1 MLALAW
7 LSLIRLPAA
16 GFRHS
21 AFTFGC
27 ESLVA
32 KSNVNGS
39 KIPPGQLV
47 NFIQKGIMYTELER
61 SVSDNGDASAA
72 EPFSCLSQEAAP
84 AASSKAGSSRDGG
97 RKSSSS
103 SGPTPMDTDG
113 ADGSDSLLTD
123 EQVTTLSGHTSEVFI
138 CAWSPTTL
146 HLASG
151 SGDSTARIWQVP
163 EGPCGKS
170 QVGQMADPVVLHH
183 FSSDKEKS
191 KDVTTLD
198 WNHDGS
204 QLATGSYDG
213 QARIWS
219 ASGTLAN
226 TLTKHKGPIF
236 SLKWNSTGQYLLS
249 GSVDKTAIIWDAA
262 SGEVRQQFSF
272 HKDPTLD
279 VDWRDVDS
287 FASCSTDRMIY
298 VCKLGNTNYLKR
310 FQGHNDEVNAIKWD
324 PSGTLLASCSDDYTA
339 KVWSMK
345 QDTCIHDLREH
356 KKEIYTIKWSPT
368 GAGSSNPGAPLVL
381 ASASFDSTV
390 RLWNPETGKCCH
402 VLDKHRC
409 APAPCLP
416 RPRPRPSP
424 TQPDPARP
432 SPTQP
437 RPSPPAADACV
448 CALRSDPVY
457 SVAFSSDGQY
467 LASGSFDKC
476 LHIWSVKDGS
486 LIKTYRGQGGIFEV
500 CWNAAGTKVAACF
513 SDNTVSVMDVRM

>member
-1 MLALAW
+1 MSITSDEVNFLVYRYLHE
-7 LSLIRLPAA
+7 S

-21 AFTFGC
+21 AFTFGA

-47 NFIQKGIMYTELER
+47 NFIQKGLMYTELEK
-61 SVSDNGDASAA
+61 SVSDEGADSSATA
-72 EPFSCLSQEAAP
+72 PFEHLQDGSKGS
-84 AASSKAGSSRDGG
+84 SSKIRSVGGGGPSSMDVDDAQGGSA
-97 RKSSSS
+97 
-103 SGPTPMDTDG
+103 DTT
-113 ADGSDSLLTD
+113 LTD

-138 CAWSPTTL
+138 CAWSPTGSGGGGQ
-146 HLASG
+146 LASG
-151 SGDSTARIWQVP
+151 SGDSTARIWHVP

-170 QVGQMADPVVLHH
+170 QLGGMADPVVLHH
-183 FSSDKEKS
+183 FSTDKEKS

-219 ASGTLAN
+219 ASGKLAN

-262 SGEVRQQFSF
+262 SGEVRQQFAF

-279 VDWRDVDS
+279 VDWRDTDS

-298 VCKLGNTNYLKR
+298 VCKLGHTQFLKK

-345 QDTCIHDLREH
+345 QDQYIHDLREH

-368 GAGSSNPGAPLVL
+368 GTGSSNPGANLVL
-381 ASASFDSTV
+381 ASASFDSTI
-390 RLWNPETGKCCH
+390 RLWDPETGKCCH
-402 VLDKHRC
+402 VLDKH
-409 APAPCLP
+409 
-416 RPRPRPSP
+416 
-424 TQPDPARP
+424 
-432 SPTQP
+432 
-437 RPSPPAADACV
+437 
-448 CALRSDPVY
+448 SDPVY
-457 SVAFSSDGQY
+457 SVAFSPDGQY

-476 LHIWSVKDGS
+476 LHIWSVKDGA

>member
-1 MLALAW
+1 MSITSDEVNFLVYRYLHE
-7 LSLIRLPAA
+7 S

-21 AFTFGC
+21 AFTFGA

-47 NFIQKGIMYTELER
+47 NFIQKGLMYTELEK
-61 SVSDNGDASAA
+61 SVSDEGADSSATA
-72 EPFSCLSQEAAP
+72 PFQHLQDGSKDS
-84 AASSKAGSSRDGG
+84 SSKSRDGSKG
-97 RKSSSS
+97 GGGPSS
-103 SGPTPMDTDG
+103 MDVDDAQG
-113 ADGSDSLLTD
+113 GSADATLTD

-138 CAWSPTTL
+138 CAWSPTGSGGGGQ
-146 HLASG
+146 LASG
-151 SGDSTARIWQVP
+151 SGDSTARIWHVP

-170 QVGQMADPVVLHH
+170 QLGGMADPVVLHH
-183 FSSDKEKS
+183 FSTDKEKS

-219 ASGTLAN
+219 ASGKLAN

-262 SGEVRQQFSF
+262 SGEVRQQFAF

-279 VDWRDVDS
+279 VDWRDTDS

-298 VCKLGNTNYLKR
+298 VCKLGHTSYLKK

-345 QDTCIHDLREH
+345 QDQYIHDLREH

-368 GAGSSNPGAPLVL
+368 GTGSSNPGANLVL
-381 ASASFDSTV
+381 ASASFDSTI
-390 RLWNPETGKCCH
+390 RLWDPETGKCCH
-402 VLDKHRC
+402 VLDKH
-409 APAPCLP
+409 
-416 RPRPRPSP
+416 
-424 TQPDPARP
+424 
-432 SPTQP
+432 
-437 RPSPPAADACV
+437 
-448 CALRSDPVY
+448 SDPVY
-457 SVAFSSDGQY
+457 SVAFSPDGQY

-476 LHIWSVKDGS
+476 LHIWSVKDGA

>member
-1 MLALAW
+1 MSITSDEVNFLVYRYLHE
-7 LSLIRLPAA
+7 S

-21 AFTFGC
+21 AFTFGA

-47 NFIQKGIMYTELER
+47 NFIQKGLMYTELEK
-61 SVSDNGDASAA
+61 SVSDEGADSSATA
-72 EPFSCLSQEAAP
+72 PFEHLQDGSKGS
-84 AASSKAGSSRDGG
+84 SSKVRSLGGGGPSSMDVDDAQGG
-97 RKSSSS
+97 AA
-103 SGPTPMDTDG
+103 DTT
-113 ADGSDSLLTD
+113 LTD

-138 CAWSPTTL
+138 CAWSPTGSGGGGQ
-146 HLASG
+146 LASG
-151 SGDSTARIWQVP
+151 SGDSTARIWHVP

-170 QVGQMADPVVLHH
+170 QLGGMADPVVLHH
-183 FSSDKEKS
+183 FSTDKEKS

-219 ASGTLAN
+219 ASGKLAN

-262 SGEVRQQFSF
+262 SGEVRQQFAF

-279 VDWRDVDS
+279 VDWRDTDS

-298 VCKLGNTNYLKR
+298 VCKLGHTQFLKK

-345 QDTCIHDLREH
+345 QDQYIHDLREH

-368 GAGSSNPGAPLVL
+368 GTGSSNPGANLVL
-381 ASASFDSTV
+381 ASASFDSTI
-390 RLWNPETGKCCH
+390 RLWDPETGKCCH
-402 VLDKHRC
+402 VLDKH
-409 APAPCLP
+409 
-416 RPRPRPSP
+416 
-424 TQPDPARP
+424 
-432 SPTQP
+432 
-437 RPSPPAADACV
+437 
-448 CALRSDPVY
+448 SDPVY
-457 SVAFSSDGQY
+457 SVAFSPDGQY

-476 LHIWSVKDGS
+476 LHIWSVKDGA

-500 CWNAAGTKVAACF
+500 CWNAAGTKVAACY
-513 SDNTVSVMDVRM
+513 SDNTVSVMDARM

>member
-1 MLALAW
+1 MAP
-7 LSLIRLPAA
+7 LSEACSPVAA

-21 AFTFGC
+21 AFTFGA

-47 NFIQKGIMYTELER
+47 NFIQKGLMYTELEK
-61 SVSDNGDASAA
+61 SVSDEGADSSATA
-72 EPFSCLSQEAAP
+72 PFQHLQDGSKGS
-84 AASSKAGSSRDGG
+84 SSKSRDGSKG
-97 RKSSSS
+97 GGGPSS
-103 SGPTPMDTDG
+103 MDVDDAQG
-113 ADGSDSLLTD
+113 GSADTTLTD

-138 CAWSPTTL
+138 CAWSPTSGSGGGGQ
-146 HLASG
+146 LASG
-151 SGDSTARIWQVP
+151 SGDSTARIWHVP

-170 QVGQMADPVVLHH
+170 QRGGIAEPVVLHH
-183 FSSDKEKS
+183 FSTDKEKS

-219 ASGTLAN
+219 SSGKLAN

-262 SGEVRQQFSF
+262 SGEVRQQFAF

-279 VDWRDVDS
+279 VDWRDTDS

-298 VCKLGNTNYLKR
+298 VCKLGHTQFLKK

-345 QDTCIHDLREH
+345 QDQYIHDLREH

-368 GAGSSNPGAPLVL
+368 GTGSSNPGANLVL
-381 ASASFDSTV
+381 ASASFDSTI
-390 RLWNPETGKCCH
+390 RLWDPETGKCCH
-402 VLDKHRC
+402 VLDKH
-409 APAPCLP
+409 
-416 RPRPRPSP
+416 
-424 TQPDPARP
+424 
-432 SPTQP
+432 
-437 RPSPPAADACV
+437 
-448 CALRSDPVY
+448 SDPVY
-457 SVAFSSDGQY
+457 SVAFSPDGQY

-476 LHIWSVKDGS
+476 LHIWSVKVRSAPLQPAPHGCSPSAPCLLLTPPLPRSPGWGLDQDLQGPGWY
-486 LIKTYRGQGGIFEV
+486 IRGVLERGGHEGG
-500 CWNAAGTKVAACF
+500 C
-513 SDNTVSVMDVRM
+513 ML

>member
-1 MLALAW
+1 MSITSDEVNFLVYRYLHE
-7 LSLIRLPAA
+7 S

-21 AFTFGC
+21 AFTFGA

-47 NFIQKGIMYTELER
+47 NFIQKGLMYTELEK
-61 SVSDNGDASAA
+61 SVSDEGADSSATA
-72 EPFSCLSQEAAP
+72 PFEHLQDGSKGS
-84 AASSKAGSSRDGG
+84 SSKIRSVGGGGPSSMDVDDAQGGSA
-97 RKSSSS
+97 
-103 SGPTPMDTDG
+103 DTT
-113 ADGSDSLLTD
+113 LTD

-138 CAWSPTTL
+138 CAWSPTGSGGGGQ
-146 HLASG
+146 LASG
-151 SGDSTARIWQVP
+151 SGDSTARIWHVP

-170 QVGQMADPVVLHH
+170 QLGGMADPVVLHH
-183 FSSDKEKS
+183 FSTDKEKS

-219 ASGTLAN
+219 ASGKLAN

-262 SGEVRQQFSF
+262 SGEVRQQFAF

-279 VDWRDVDS
+279 VDWRDTDS

-298 VCKLGNTNYLKR
+298 VCKLGHTQFLKK

-345 QDTCIHDLREH
+345 QDQYIHDLREH

-368 GAGSSNPGAPLVL
+368 GTGSSNPGAPLVL
-381 ASASFDSTV
+381 ASASFDSTI

-402 VLDKHRC
+402 VLDKH
-409 APAPCLP
+409 
-416 RPRPRPSP
+416 
-424 TQPDPARP
+424 
-432 SPTQP
+432 
-437 RPSPPAADACV
+437 
-448 CALRSDPVY
+448 SDPVY

-476 LHIWSVKDGS
+476 LHIWSVKDGA

>member
-1 MLALAW
+1 MSITSDEVNFLVYRYLHE
-7 LSLIRLPAA
+7 S

-21 AFTFGC
+21 AFTFGA

-47 NFIQKGIMYTELER
+47 NFIQKGLMYTELEK
-61 SVSDNGDASAA
+61 SVSDEGADSSATA
-72 EPFSCLSQEAAP
+72 PFEHLQDGSKGS
-84 AASSKAGSSRDGG
+84 SSKIRSVGGGGPSSMDVDDAQGGSA
-97 RKSSSS
+97 
-103 SGPTPMDTDG
+103 DTT
-113 ADGSDSLLTD
+113 LTD

-138 CAWSPTTL
+138 CAWSPTGSGGGGQ
-146 HLASG
+146 LASG
-151 SGDSTARIWQVP
+151 SGDSTARIWHVP

-170 QVGQMADPVVLHH
+170 QLGGMADPVVLHH
-183 FSSDKEKS
+183 FSTDKEKS

-219 ASGTLAN
+219 ASGKLAN

-262 SGEVRQQFSF
+262 SGEVRQQFAF

-279 VDWRDVDS
+279 VDWRDTDS

-298 VCKLGNTNYLKR
+298 VCKLGHTSYLKK

-345 QDTCIHDLREH
+345 QDQYIHDLREH

-368 GAGSSNPGAPLVL
+368 GTGSSNPGANLVL
-381 ASASFDSTV
+381 ASASFDSTI
-390 RLWNPETGKCCH
+390 RLWDPETGKCCH
-402 VLDKHRC
+402 VLDKH
-409 APAPCLP
+409 
-416 RPRPRPSP
+416 
-424 TQPDPARP
+424 
-432 SPTQP
+432 
-437 RPSPPAADACV
+437 
-448 CALRSDPVY
+448 SDPVY
-457 SVAFSSDGQY
+457 SVAFSPDGQY

-476 LHIWSVKDGS
+476 LHIWSVKDGA

>member
-1 MLALAW
+1 MSITSDEVNFLVYRYLHE
-7 LSLIRLPAA
+7 S

-21 AFTFGC
+21 AFTFGA

-47 NFIQKGIMYTELER
+47 NFIQKGLMYTELEK
-61 SVSDNGDASAA
+61 SVSDEGADSSATA
-72 EPFSCLSQEAAP
+72 PFEHLQDGSKGS
-84 AASSKAGSSRDGG
+84 SSKARSLGGGGPSSMDVDDAQGG
-97 RKSSSS
+97 AA
-103 SGPTPMDTDG
+103 DTT
-113 ADGSDSLLTD
+113 LTD

-138 CAWSPTTL
+138 CAWSPTGSGGGGQ
-146 HLASG
+146 LASG
-151 SGDSTARIWQVP
+151 SGDSTARIWHVP

-170 QVGQMADPVVLHH
+170 QLGGMADPVVLHH
-183 FSSDKEKS
+183 FSTDKEKS

-219 ASGTLAN
+219 ASGKLAN

-262 SGEVRQQFSF
+262 SGEVRQQFAF

-279 VDWRDVDS
+279 VDWRDTDS

-298 VCKLGNTNYLKR
+298 VCKLGHTQFLKK

-345 QDTCIHDLREH
+345 QDQYIHDLREH

-368 GAGSSNPGAPLVL
+368 GTGSSNPGANLVL
-381 ASASFDSTV
+381 ASASFDSTI
-390 RLWNPETGKCCH
+390 RLWDPETGKCCH
-402 VLDKHRC
+402 VLDKH
-409 APAPCLP
+409 
-416 RPRPRPSP
+416 
-424 TQPDPARP
+424 
-432 SPTQP
+432 
-437 RPSPPAADACV
+437 
-448 CALRSDPVY
+448 SDPVY
-457 SVAFSSDGQY
+457 SVAFSPDGQY

-476 LHIWSVKDGS
+476 LHIWSVKDGA

-500 CWNAAGTKVAACF
+500 CWNAAGTKVAACY
-513 SDNTVSVMDVRM
+513 SDNTVSVMDARM

>member
-1 MLALAW
+1 M
-7 LSLIRLPAA
+7 
-16 GFRHS
+16 
-21 AFTFGC
+21 
-27 ESLVA
+27 A

-61 SVSDNGDASAA
+61 SVSDEGADSSST
-72 EPFSCLSQEAAP
+72 EPFAHLQDDSKA
-84 AASSKAGSSRDGG
+84 KAGSSRDGQ
-97 RKSSSS
+97 RKEAGGASSMEVDDAQ
-103 SGPTPMDTDG
+103 GVTAEAT
-113 ADGSDSLLTD
+113 LTD

-138 CAWSPTTL
+138 CAWSPTAL
-146 HLASG
+146 QLASG
-151 SGDSTARIWQVP
+151 SGDSTARIWHVP

-170 QVGQMADPVVLHH
+170 QLGQMDDPVVLHH
-183 FSSDKEKS
+183 FSTDKEKS

-204 QLATGSYDG
+204 RLATGSYDG
-213 QARIWS
+213 QARIWD
-219 ASGTLAN
+219 ANGTLAN

-298 VCKLGNTNYLKR
+298 VCKLGQTNYLKCFR
-310 FQGHNDEVNAIKWD
+310 GHNDEVNAIKWD

-345 QDTCIHDLREH
+345 QDHCIHDLREH

-368 GAGSSNPGAPLVL
+368 GPGSSNPGAPLVL
-381 ASASFDSTV
+381 ASASFDSTI

-402 VLDKHRC
+402 VLDKHRYD
-409 APAPCLP
+409 ATLAHLP
-416 RPRPRPSP
+416 PPPFP
-424 TQPDPARP
+424 PARP
-432 SPTQP
+432 T
-437 RPSPPAADACV
+437 RPSRPFPRGSPCVRAPPC
-448 CALRSDPVY
+448 SDPVY

>member
-1 MLALAW
+1 MSITSDEVNFLVYRYLHE
-7 LSLIRLPAA
+7 S

-21 AFTFGC
+21 AFTFGA

-47 NFIQKGIMYTELER
+47 NFIQKGLMYTELEK
-61 SVSDNGDASAA
+61 SVSDEGADSSATA
-72 EPFSCLSQEAAP
+72 PFEHLQDGSKGS
-84 AASSKAGSSRDGG
+84 SSKIRSVGGGGPSSMDVDDAQGGSA
-97 RKSSSS
+97 
-103 SGPTPMDTDG
+103 DTT
-113 ADGSDSLLTD
+113 LTD

-138 CAWSPTTL
+138 CAWSPTGSGGGGQ
-146 HLASG
+146 LASG
-151 SGDSTARIWQVP
+151 SGDSTARIWHVP

-170 QVGQMADPVVLHH
+170 QLGGMADPVVLHH
-183 FSSDKEKS
+183 FSTDKEKS

-219 ASGTLAN
+219 ASGKLAN

-262 SGEVRQQFSF
+262 SGEVRQQFAF

-279 VDWRDVDS
+279 VDWRDTDS

-298 VCKLGNTNYLKR
+298 VCKLGHTSYLKK

-345 QDTCIHDLREH
+345 QDQYIHDLREH

-368 GAGSSNPGAPLVL
+368 GTGSSNPGANLVL
-381 ASASFDSTV
+381 ASASFDSTI
-390 RLWNPETGKCCH
+390 RLWDPETGKCCH
-402 VLDKHRC
+402 VLDKH
-409 APAPCLP
+409 
-416 RPRPRPSP
+416 
-424 TQPDPARP
+424 
-432 SPTQP
+432 
-437 RPSPPAADACV
+437 
-448 CALRSDPVY
+448 SDPVY
-457 SVAFSSDGQY
+457 SVAFSPDGQY

-476 LHIWSVKDGS
+476 LHIWSVKDGA

-500 CWNAAGTKVAACF
+500 CWNGAGTKVAACF

>member
-1 MLALAW
+1 MSITSDEVNFLVYRYLHE
-7 LSLIRLPAA
+7 S

-21 AFTFGC
+21 AFTFGA

-47 NFIQKGIMYTELER
+47 NFIQKGLMYTELEK
-61 SVSDNGDASAA
+61 SVSDEGADSSATA
-72 EPFSCLSQEAAP
+72 PFEHLQDGSKGS
-84 AASSKAGSSRDGG
+84 SSKVRSLGGGGPSSMDVDDAQGG
-97 RKSSSS
+97 AA
-103 SGPTPMDTDG
+103 DTT
-113 ADGSDSLLTD
+113 LTD

-138 CAWSPTTL
+138 CAWSPTGSGGGGQ
-146 HLASG
+146 LASG
-151 SGDSTARIWQVP
+151 SGDSTARIWHVP

-170 QVGQMADPVVLHH
+170 QLGGMADPVVLHH
-183 FSSDKEKS
+183 FSTDKEKS

-219 ASGTLAN
+219 ASGKLAN

-262 SGEVRQQFSF
+262 SGEVRQQFAF

-279 VDWRDVDS
+279 VDWRDTDS

-298 VCKLGNTNYLKR
+298 VCKLGHTQFLKK

-345 QDTCIHDLREH
+345 QDQYIHDLREH

-368 GAGSSNPGAPLVL
+368 GTGSSNPGANLVL
-381 ASASFDSTV
+381 ASASFDSTI
-390 RLWNPETGKCCH
+390 RLWDPETGKCCH
-402 VLDKHRC
+402 VLDKH
-409 APAPCLP
+409 
-416 RPRPRPSP
+416 
-424 TQPDPARP
+424 
-432 SPTQP
+432 
-437 RPSPPAADACV
+437 
-448 CALRSDPVY
+448 SDPVY
-457 SVAFSSDGQY
+457 SVAFSPDGQY

-476 LHIWSVKDGS
+476 LHIWSVKDGA

>member
-1 MLALAW
+1 MSITSDEVNFLVYRYLHE
-7 LSLIRLPAA
+7 S

-21 AFTFGC
+21 AFTFGA

-47 NFIQKGIMYTELER
+47 NYIQKGIMYTELER
-61 SVSDNGDASAA
+61 SVSDDGTDASAM
-72 EPFSCLSQEAAP
+72 EPFAHLQDGSKAS
-84 AASSKAGSSRDGG
+84 SSKAGSSRDGQ
-97 RKSSSS
+97 RKDAGGGGPSS
-103 SGPTPMDTDG
+103 MDVDSAEG
-113 ADGSDSLLTD
+113 APADGTLTD

-138 CAWSPTTL
+138 CAWSPTAL
-146 HLASG
+146 QLASG
-151 SGDSTARIWQVP
+151 SGDSTARIWHVP

-170 QVGQMADPVVLHH
+170 QLGQMDDPVVLHH
-183 FSSDKEKS
+183 FSTDKEKS

-219 ASGTLAN
+219 ATGTLAN

-249 GSVDKTAIIWDAA
+249 GSVDKTAIIWDAS

-279 VDWRDVDS
+279 VDWRDADS

-298 VCKLGNTNYLKR
+298 VCKLGQTNYLKCFR
-310 FQGHNDEVNAIKWD
+310 GHTDEVNAIKWD

-345 QDTCIHDLREH
+345 QDACIHDLREH

-381 ASASFDSTV
+381 ASASFDSTI
-390 RLWNPETGKCCH
+390 RLWDPETGKCCH
-402 VLDKHRC
+402 VLDKH
-409 APAPCLP
+409 
-416 RPRPRPSP
+416 
-424 TQPDPARP
+424 
-432 SPTQP
+432 
-437 RPSPPAADACV
+437 
-448 CALRSDPVY
+448 SDPVY

-486 LIKTYRGQGGIFEV
+486 LIKTYKGQGGIFEV

-513 SDNTVSVMDVRM
+513 SDNTVSVMDMRV

>member
-1 MLALAW
+1 MSITSDEVNFLVYRYLHE
-7 LSLIRLPAA
+7 S

-21 AFTFGC
+21 AFTFGA

-47 NFIQKGIMYTELER
+47 NFIQKGLMYTELEK
-61 SVSDNGDASAA
+61 SVSDEGADSSATA
-72 EPFSCLSQEAAP
+72 PFEHLQDGSKGS
-84 AASSKAGSSRDGG
+84 SSKIRSVGGGGPSSMDVDDAQGGSA
-97 RKSSSS
+97 
-103 SGPTPMDTDG
+103 DTT
-113 ADGSDSLLTD
+113 LTD

-138 CAWSPTTL
+138 CAWSPTGSGGGGQ
-146 HLASG
+146 LASG
-151 SGDSTARIWQVP
+151 SGDSTARIWHVP

-170 QVGQMADPVVLHH
+170 QLGGMADPVVLHH
-183 FSSDKEKS
+183 FSTDKEKS

-219 ASGTLAN
+219 ASGKLAN

-262 SGEVRQQFSF
+262 SGEVRQQFAF

-279 VDWRDVDS
+279 VDWRDTDS

-298 VCKLGNTNYLKR
+298 VCKLGHTQFLKK

-345 QDTCIHDLREH
+345 QDQYIHDLREH

-368 GAGSSNPGAPLVL
+368 GTGSSNPGANLVL
-381 ASASFDSTV
+381 ASASFDSTI
-390 RLWNPETGKCCH
+390 RLWDPETGKCCH
-402 VLDKHRC
+402 VLDKH
-409 APAPCLP
+409 
-416 RPRPRPSP
+416 
-424 TQPDPARP
+424 
-432 SPTQP
+432 
-437 RPSPPAADACV
+437 
-448 CALRSDPVY
+448 SDPVY

>member
-1 MLALAW
+1 MSITSDEVNFLVYRYLHE
-7 LSLIRLPAA
+7 S

-21 AFTFGC
+21 AFTFGA

-47 NFIQKGIMYTELER
+47 NFIQKGLMYTELEK
-61 SVSDNGDASAA
+61 SVSDEGADSSATA
-72 EPFSCLSQEAAP
+72 PFEHLQDGSKGS
-84 AASSKAGSSRDGG
+84 SSKVRSLGGGGPSSMDVDDAQGG
-97 RKSSSS
+97 AA
-103 SGPTPMDTDG
+103 DTT
-113 ADGSDSLLTD
+113 LTD

-138 CAWSPTTL
+138 CAWSPTAL
-146 HLASG
+146 QLASG
-151 SGDSTARIWQVP
+151 SGDSTARIWHVP

-170 QVGQMADPVVLHH
+170 QLGEMADPVVLHH
-183 FSSDKEKS
+183 FSTDKEKS

-236 SLKWNSTGQYLLS
+236 SLKWNCTGQYLLS

-279 VDWRDVDS
+279 VDWRDADS

-298 VCKLGNTNYLKR
+298 VCKLGQTNYLKK

-345 QDTCIHDLREH
+345 QDQCIHDLREH

-381 ASASFDSTV
+381 ASASFDSTI

-402 VLDKHRC
+402 VLDKH
-409 APAPCLP
+409 
-416 RPRPRPSP
+416 
-424 TQPDPARP
+424 
-432 SPTQP
+432 
-437 RPSPPAADACV
+437 
-448 CALRSDPVY
+448 SDPVY